1 MLGRNNDMKISIA
14 RYSVPY
20 ILVFLILS
28 IVFYAL
34 FWPIGIVFSAFLL
47 FTIFFFRDP
56 ERTIP
61 QEPNIILSPAD
72 GKVMSVEEIEEDKF
86 LKSRAR
92 KVSIFLS
99 LFDVH
104 INRVPFSGTVK
115 YKKYI
120 KGKFVPAYKKEAP
133 LINER
138 NEVGIDCGNIKIL
151 VTQIAGI
158 VARRIICNINNNE
171 KVSLGDRFGMIKF
184 GSCTEIVFP
193 ANVEL
198 KVKVGDKV
206 KGAETIIGV
215 VK

>member
-1 MLGRNNDMKISIA
+1 MKIPIA
-14 RYSVPY
+14 RYAIPY
-20 ILVFLILS
+20 IIILLVVS
-28 IVFYAL
+28 IAFYFL

-47 FTIFFFRDP
+47 FTVFFFRDP
-56 ERTIP
+56 KRTIP
-61 QEPNIILSPAD
+61 LQPNVVVSPAD
-72 GKVMSVEEIEEDKF
+72 GKVMSIEEFEEDNF
-86 LKSRAR
+86 LKSKAI

-115 YKKYI
+115 HKKYI

-133 LINER
+133 HINER
-138 NEVGIDCGNIKIL
+138 NEVGIDCESIKIL

-158 VARRIICNINNNE
+158 VARRIICTIDNNDS
-171 KVSLGDRFGMIKF
+171 VSLGERFGMIKF